1 MDDDAELEEGEACGE
16 DTAFVDP
23 DVALSYI
30 DEKLQDVLGH
40 FQKDFE
46 GGVSAENLGSKFGGY
61 GSFLPTY
68 QRSPLPQTRSPPK
81 AANVSSKS
89 PFHQPFEGMS
99 QNPSA
104 VAVPSIHQNNG
115 SLVPFSGDSSKKEIR
130 SITKSERGS
139 GPSGSHDSYGPSKSS
154 DQNRFKVRIKVGSD
168 NVLARNNAAIYS
180 GLGLDIS
187 SPSSIEDSPD
197 GCGSLSPEVN
207 NMPHESPGTILQIM
221 TCFSIPGGFLLSPL
235 PANILQLTKK
245 VVASSK
251 KWESNVDIEKVQETY
266 EGHVAK
272 KVKSDGKKKKLADAK
287 NSKSRND
294 VSAVMKKEIDI
305 ETVAGQK
312 IVSEALNIA
321 LLSDSRAME
330 AKGENRLEEEATENN
345 LSGNKDA
352 RLKERAIKS
361 DSMTSK
367 AEPLKAEAMEC
378 LENSSFGSSEM
389 DFSAAKGELKPK
401 TEKGET
407 ILEERNTTDDK
418 NLILDR
424 KQEKKI
430 KPESKFNASNFEGSN
445 IINERAPAV
454 SRSMGKV
461 TGKETLPYDTNGE
474 NNSKSEA
481 KKMQREQ
488 KTNASTSSD
497 FLEDEKHIHSY
508 AAVKERKSDMQSKS
522 SHTGKKPKAKS
533 HRDVRDNLPEASY
546 AGKEQDTLEN
556 ESGFGDPRPK
566 EKSWKNDSERDS
578 DVPGTSRREISFS
591 VKHDRHA
598 ASEEQKMHIPPPA
611 TVSTTNA
618 APTLPAPVV
627 IEEHWVCCDICQKWR
642 LLPYEMN
649 PLSLPKKW
657 KCSMLHWLPGMNRC
671 EISEEET
678 TNALNALYVIP
689 APANGIPSVGH
700 PHVTSA
706 GLVTS
711 STSNL
716 NGHVE
721 SSRKRKNPLSDGFFV
736 AEGSHQTQA
745 SGHPMSN
752 QHAPSKS
759 KNYADSSQYPI
770 ERDSV
775 SKLVDPTIEKKKSKS
790 KHRSSYSDGG
800 DLVERSKKHSKVK
813 SKRDM
818 DHDEYK
824 AFKKIRK
831 EEQHHFDRDRNPGCD
846 LASGDVPD
854 EAKALPAKTATS
866 KGSGERSDVSSSK
879 QKNVSRHNRLENP
892 KKARQEDLVAPED
905 ENKEYF
911 HQSDVQRSD
920 LSSKKRIVKE
930 WEESQ
935 YSSVA
940 HVSKGATANHSSAI
954 KETHKD
960 QNLKEA
966 KLKSFK
972 SEELFSTTDSKPG
985 KIQHADQILSYDG
998 GNMNS
1003 ELVEDNTL
1011 FSGKRGP
1018 PELEN
1023 NLYDQALDLGDPA
1036 PSDLAYVQTAAV
1048 TSSSSKASG
1057 SQKKKHNTQATK
1069 TSPIESLSSSPQR
1082 NSNIDKVSHSRIS
1095 GKDGSL
1101 NANSSTIPSMVK
1113 QLNTEV
1119 GLAGNDQRAS
1129 EPVLVGSSRRKSDK
1143 DNGQVQ
1149 LTQGHASDGIHF
1161 ERGSND
1167 DLQQS
1172 GRKDSNLKGSH
1183 IPRGSNHLHSGDKSN
1198 HHTDG
1203 SPMQPGKHTADP
1215 KASVL
1220 DTKGDSS
1227 MHENKKSANSLQD
1240 RNGSTHFPPD
1250 GTPLLGL
1257 PSGKE
1262 KSYLKSN
1269 KQDSQKPKPQM
1280 VCSPP
1285 KESKL
1290 DSHSTPLKPNGSK
1303 LTPQTKQYNAENG
1316 GRHGTAKQAIPSPAH
1331 TSSPARKD
1339 NTSTAYALKEAR
1351 DLKHKANRLKG
1362 SHQFSLQE
1370 EGKELESTRLYFESA
1385 LKFLHVASLLEPPSV
1400 DGSKQGDAAQS
1411 MYSDTAKLC
1420 NFVGHA
1426 YEKCKKMAAAALAYK
1441 CVEVAYLKA
1450 AYYKYP
1456 TASKDRQ
1463 VLQAVVQT
1471 APGESPSSS
1480 ASDIDNLNNN
1490 GLSKGSSSKD
1500 ANSPQVAGNHLL
1512 LAARNQPHLMRLL
1525 AYTNDVNGA
1534 FEATRK
1540 SQSAIA
1546 SAAGNHE
1553 NGIDGLS
1560 SVRTVLDFNFR
1571 SVNDL
1576 LRLVRISMES
1586 ISC

>member
-1 MDDDAELEEGEACGE
+1 MLSVRRRQEDAGVRVAAAAQAQQPRGGLRMDDDAELEEGEACGD

-81 AANVSSKS
+81 AANVTSKS
-89 PFHQPFEGMS
+89 PFHQSSEGMS
-99 QNPSA
+99 QKPLA
-104 VAVPSIHQNNG
+104 VAVSSTPQSNG
-115 SLVPFSGDSSKKEIR
+115 PMVPFSGDSIKKEIR
-130 SITKSERGS
+130 PTTKAERGS
-139 GPSGSHDSYGPSKSS
+139 VSHDSYGPSKSS
-154 DQNRFKVRIKVGSD
+154 DQNRLKVRIKVGSD
-168 NVLARNNAAIYS
+168 NVVARNNAAIYS

-207 NMPHESPGTILQIM
+207 NVPHESPQTILQIM
-221 TCFSIPGGFLLSPL
+221 TCFSVPGGFLLSPL

-251 KWESNVDIEKVQETY
+251 KWESNVDIENVQEPY

-272 KVKSDGKKKKLADAK
+272 KVKPDGKKKKLIDAK
-287 NSKSRND
+287 NSKNKND
-294 VSAVMKKEIDI
+294 ISAVMRKEIDI

-312 IVSEALNIA
+312 IISEALNIS
-321 LLSDSRAME
+321 LLSDPRAMD
-330 AKGENRLEEEATENN
+330 AKGENRLEEEPAENN
-345 LSGNKDA
+345 FGRTRDA
-352 RLKERAIKS
+352 RLKERSTKT
-361 DSMTSK
+361 DSMTIK
-367 AEPLKAEAMEC
+367 VEPVKAEAMEC

-389 DFSAAKGELKPK
+389 DFSAAKGEPKPK

-407 ILEERNTTDDK
+407 TLEERNTTNDK
-418 NLILDR
+418 DLISDR

-430 KPESKFNASNFEGSN
+430 KPESKCDAFNFE
-445 IINERAPAV
+445 
-454 SRSMGKV
+454 
-461 TGKETLPYDTNGE
+461 
-474 NNSKSEA
+474 
-481 KKMQREQ
+481 
-488 KTNASTSSD
+488 
-497 FLEDEKHIHSY
+497 
-508 AAVKERKSDMQSKS
+508 VKERKSDMQSKS

-533 HRDVRDNLPEASY
+533 HRGVRDNLPGGSY
-546 AGKEQDTLEN
+546 GSKEQDTLEN
-556 ESGFGDPRPK
+556 ESAFGDTRPK
-566 EKSWKNDSERDS
+566 ENPWKYDSERDS
-578 DVPGTSRREISFS
+578 DAPGISRREISSS
-591 VKHDRHA
+591 VKHDKHLP
-598 ASEEQKMHIPPPA
+598 SEEQKMHIPPPA
-611 TVSTTNA
+611 TVSTANA
-618 APTLPAPVV
+618 APTHAAPVV
-627 IEEHWVCCDICQKWR
+627 IEEHWVSCDICDKWR

-649 PLSLPKKW
+649 PLNLPKKW

-678 TNALNALYVIP
+678 TNALNALYVP
-689 APANGIPSVGH
+689 APANGIPAVGH
-700 PHVTSA
+700 PHVASS

-711 STSNL
+711 STPNM
-716 NGHVE
+716 NGHIE
-721 SSRKRKNPLSDGFFV
+721 QNRKRKNVLSDGNFV
-736 AEGSHQTQA
+736 AEGSHQTQG

-759 KNYADSSQYPI
+759 KTYTDGIQYPI

-775 SKLVDPTIEKKKSKS
+775 SKSVDPTIEKKRSKS
-790 KHRSSYSDGG
+790 KHHSSYSDGG
-800 DLVERSKKHSKVK
+800 DLVDRSKKHSKVK
-813 SKRDM
+813 SKRDL
-818 DHDEYK
+818 DRDEYK
-824 AFKKIRK
+824 ASKKIRK
-831 EEQHHFDRDRNPGCD
+831 EERRHSDRDWNLGSD

-854 EAKALPAKTATS
+854 EAKTLPVKSATS
-866 KGSGERSDVSSSK
+866 KGSGERSDLSSSK
-879 QKNVSRHNRLENP
+879 QKSISWHNRLENS
-892 KKARQEDLVAPED
+892 KRARQDDVVVPED
-905 ENKEYF
+905 ESKEYF

-935 YSSVA
+935 YNPVA
-940 HVSKGATANHSSAI
+940 HVSKGTI
-954 KETHKD
+954 KETYRD

-966 KLKSFK
+966 KLKSLN
-972 SEELFSTTDSKPG
+972 SEELFSMTSSKPP
-985 KIQHADQILSYDG
+985 KAQHADQVLSHDG
-998 GNMNS
+998 GRMNS

-1011 FSGKRGP
+1011 FSGKRGL
-1018 PELEN
+1018 PEQEKSLS
-1023 NLYDQALDLGDPA
+1023 DQALDLGEPA
-1036 PSDLAYVQTAAV
+1036 SDVAYIQTSAV
-1048 TSSSSKASG
+1048 TSSSSKASV
-1057 SQKKKHNTQATK
+1057 SQKKKQTTQAMK
-1069 TSPIESLSSSPQR
+1069 TSPIEPLSSSSQR
-1082 NSNIDKVSHSRIS
+1082 NSNIDKVSVSHSRIS

-1101 NANSSTIPSMVK
+1101 NANSTTVPTMAK

-1119 GLAGNDQRAS
+1119 GVAGNDQRSS
-1129 EPVLVGSSRRKSDK
+1129 EPVSVGSSRRKSDR

-1149 LTQGHASDGIHF
+1149 LTQGHASDGIHL
-1161 ERGSND
+1161 ERGLNE
-1167 DLQQS
+1167 DLQPES
-1172 GRKDSNLKGSH
+1172 GRKDSNVKSSHIPKGSH
-1183 IPRGSNHLHSGDKSN
+1183 HLHSGEKN
-1198 HHTDG
+1198 NYNTDG
-1203 SPMQPGKHTADP
+1203 SPMQSGKHPVDP
-1215 KASVL
+1215 KTSVL
-1220 DTKGDSS
+1220 DKGDSS
-1227 MHENKKSANSLQD
+1227 MHENNKSTNSHQD
-1240 RNGSTHFPPD
+1240 RNGSTHCPPD
-1250 GTPLLGL
+1250 GNPLLGL
-1257 PSGKE
+1257 RSGKE

-1280 VCSPP
+1280 VCSPQ

-1303 LTPQTKQYNAENG
+1303 LTPQSRQYNAENG
-1316 GRHGTAKQAIPSPAH
+1316 GRHGTAKHAIPSPAD
-1331 TSSPARKD
+1331 TSSPAMKD

-1362 SHQFSLQE
+1362 
-1370 EGKELESTRLYFESA
+1370 EGKELESTRLYFEAA
-1385 LKFLHVASLLEPPSV
+1385 LKFLHVASLLEPPSF
-1400 DGSKQGDAAQS
+1400 DGFKQGDAAQS

-1450 AYYKYP
+1450 AYYKHP

-1512 LAARNQPHLMRLL
+1512 LASRNQPHLMRLL
-1525 AYTNDVNGA
+1525 AYTNDVNSA

-1540 SQSAIA
+1540 SQMAIA

-1553 NGIDGLS
+1553 NGDDGLS
-1560 SVRTVLDFNFR
+1560 SVKTVLDFNFR

-1576 LRLVRISMES
+1576 LRLVRISMEA